1 MDTVLPFETV
11 ILRIRVLFI
20 RIATD
25 WAIQAAWHRR
35 CCPKSVQKTSL
46 YISAMVLLLAAIAAK
61 AKAAMNKLAPVG
73 YQDEQGFHEG
83 VAPKQT
89 EKSWPP
95 VW

>member
-1 MDTVLPFETV
+1 
-11 ILRIRVLFI
+11 
-20 RIATD
+20 
-25 WAIQAAWHRR
+25 
-35 CCPKSVQKTSL
+35 VQKTSL